1 LLASGVTNLQAD
13 NHGIQ
18 IQYWLPIFSQDV
30 QTDIALQIDIR
41 MVNLLGALDLWRVVR
56 EILVD
61 GEAEVEPSALIHS
74 LVWIDC

>member
-1 LLASGVTNLQAD
+1 MLASGVTNLQAD

-18 IQYWLPIFSQDV
+18 IQYWLPILSQDV

-41 MVNLLGALDLWRVVR
+41 MVNLLGAFDLWRVVW

-61 GEAEVEPSALIHS
+61 GEAEVEPSALVHS
-74 LVWIDC
+74 LVRLDC

>member
-1 LLASGVTNLQAD
+1 MLASGVTNLQTD

-18 IQYWLPIFSQDV
+18 IQYWLPILPQDV

-41 MVNLLGALDLWRVVR
+41 MVNLLGAFDLWRVVR

-61 GEAEVEPSALIHS
+61 GEAEVEPSALVHS
-74 LVWIDC
+74 LVRLDC